1 MDLNKRNTRFQFVTD
16 IMGRKYCQLLT
27 IKANGDDCG
36 NDDDDDDDDGT
47 NDRNTNKDQKRIVF
61 VHLHRNVT
69 Q

>member
-1 MDLNKRNTRFQFVTD
+1 
-16 IMGRKYCQLLT
+16 MGRKYCQLLT